1 MVQISVL
8 SFSFI
13 FIPTLS
19 FLSLEFSFKSW
30 IWRRIWATCFL
41 FSSKFLKEIEKCGR
55 RKSICNLKLMV
66 HFSLFSFYLSKI
78 IHLVSDSNIF
88 VNFFIFIY
96 FCLNGIGVED
106 EAVKVSVKEQ
116 MHITAIHTLK
126 HDFISGSLSL
136 SVD

>member
-1 MVQISVL
+1 
-8 SFSFI
+8 
-13 FIPTLS
+13 
-19 FLSLEFSFKSW
+19 
-30 IWRRIWATCFL
+30 
-41 FSSKFLKEIEKCGR
+41 
-55 RKSICNLKLMV
+55 MV

-78 IHLVSDSNIF
+78 IHLVSDSKF
-88 VNFFIFIY
+88 LVNFFIFIY